1 MTIYKDKSKIHG
13 IGLFTDTEI
22 KKGDFI
28 LLVADIKRLNSSR
41 EFITIRGKLINHK
54 TDCNCFIRLVADD
67 KYHLFAI
74 RDIEP
79 NEELTTDY
87 SLLKYPFKSDV
98 TGYKD

>member
-1 MTIYKDKSKIHG
+1 MTIYKNKSKIHG

-28 LLVADIKRLNSSR
+28 LLVADINRLNSSR

-54 TDCNCFIRLVADD
+54 TDCNCFT
-67 KYHLFAI
+67 
-74 RDIEP
+74 

-98 TGYKD
+98 TGYKN